1 MGDITEWLGQ
11 AFAGD
16 RAAADRVFARIYQE
30 LHAIAARQVLP
41 GAPMRTTSLVHD
53 CWLRLVRADQL
64 EMNSRAHFFAVAAR
78 AMRQIAIDRLR
89 RQQAEKRGGGID
101 ITALDG
107 MLDVAGA
114 EVDDGRLLDLD
125 RALGELEG
133 IDPEA
138 VQLVEL
144 RYFAGLPLEQIA
156 PLLGVSERTLKRRWR
171 TARAFLHRQLEVAAH
186 GA

>member
-1 MGDITEWLGQ
+1 MGDITEWLGR

-16 RAAADRVFARIYQE
+16 RAAADRVFERVYQD

-41 GAPMRTTSLVHD
+41 GVPMRTTSLVHD

-64 EMNSRAHFFAVAAR
+64 DMESRAHFFAVAAR

-89 RQQAEKRGGGID
+89 RQQAEKRGGGVD

-107 MLDVAGA
+107 VLDVAA
-114 EVDDGRLLDLD
+114 PNIDDARLLDLD
-125 RALGELEG
+125 RALGELEV
-133 IDPEA
+133 IDPDA
-138 VQLVEL
+138 VRLVEL
-144 RYFAGLPLEQIA
+144 RYFAGLPLEQIV

-171 TARAFLHRQLEVAAH
+171 TARAFLHRQLGVA
-186 GA
+186 GSDE

>member
-16 RAAADRVFARIYQE
+16 RAAGERVFARIYQD

-53 CWLRLVRADQL
+53 CWLRLVRAEQL
-64 EMNSRAHFFAVAAR
+64 EMSSRAHFFAVAAR

-89 RQQAEKRGGGID
+89 RQQAEKRGGGLD
-101 ITALDG
+101 STALYG
-107 MLDVAGA
+107 VLDVA
-114 EVDDGRLLDLD
+114 EPDIDDGRLLDLD
-125 RALGELEG
+125 RALGDLDA

-171 TARAFLHRQLEVAAH
+171 TARAFLHRQLGAAGH
-186 GA
+186 DA